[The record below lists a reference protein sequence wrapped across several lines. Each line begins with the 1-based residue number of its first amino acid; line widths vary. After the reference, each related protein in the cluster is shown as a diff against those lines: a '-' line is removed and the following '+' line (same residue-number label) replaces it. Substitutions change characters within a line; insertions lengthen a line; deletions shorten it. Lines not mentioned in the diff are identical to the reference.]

1 MRIKFGKIFIPFVV
15 FGLMAS
21 QLGCSTISR
30 WAVPSNRLTFP
41 RTPLYT
47 NDQGRF
53 YDVHHTGKADF
64 AILKDETGRLN
75 VLAYDDAG
83 DGHFDRTYRLSDY
96 ANQDVPHVVLMI
108 DSMPYRMVAKRYEA
122 GEWHWFYP
130 PQKVIPPFPSMSI
143 VIFNEIVHGPPL
155 KAAIERYYDPQM
167 NSVNNQ
173 VFALAFGHQF
183 PWQYRLDFQ
192 EDKYWK
198 TGMVYLNP
206 RPWYQY
212 ELAGAKRAADES
224 LNSVVLTYLVSGSG
238 MASKYGE
245 KGINEALD
253 QIEQFCMQ
261 LLYERRGAIKIS
273 ILSDHGH
280 NLSLSQNVTQ
290 DICDTL
296 RKVGFNPTKHIKN
309 ARQDVFVEVDGL
321 ATYFGVRTTQSG
333 KVADVLLSC
342 PEVQL
347 ALYQEG
353 ESVMIRD
360 VKSVAAITCHGTALK
375 YTPITGD
382 VLGYKP
388 LLQKLASEGKIDAA
402 GFVEDQ
408 VWLEETSDLEWP
420 DVPRRAWDAFHR
432 LVVNPSSVMFTLQ
445 DGFCAGY
452 GNLDKWILMEST
464 HGGLNQINSD
474 AVLMTMTSPIPKVL
488 RSRDVLPAIEP
499 RYTPYLPPHSPNH

>member
-1 MRIKFGKIFIPFVV
+1 MANFNKGLIRFVII
-15 FGLMAS
+15 GLLTS
-21 QLGCSTISR
+21 QLGCRTISR
-30 WAVPSNRLTFP
+30 WTVRGNRLTFP
-41 RTPLYT
+41 RTPLHT
-47 NDQGRF
+47 NEQGRF

-75 VLAYDDAG
+75 MLAYDDDG
-83 DGHFDRTYRLSDY
+83 DGRFDRYYRLSDY
-96 ANQDVPHVVLMI
+96 ANQDVPHLVVMI

-122 GEWHWFYP
+122 GEWGWFYP

-143 VIFNEIVHGPPL
+143 VIFNDIVHGPPL
-155 KAAIERYYDPQM
+155 PGAIERYYDRRTD
-167 NSVNNQ
+167 SVNNQ
-173 VFALAFGHQF
+173 MIALAFGYHH
-183 PWQYRLDFQ
+183 PWQYRLNFFD
-192 EDKYWK
+192 EKYWQI
-198 TGMVYLNP
+198 GMMYLNP

-212 ELAGAKRAADES
+212 ELAGSKKAADES
-224 LNSVVLTYLVSGSG
+224 LNPVTLAYLVSGSG

-280 NLSLSQNVTQ
+280 NLTPSTNITS
-290 DICDTL
+290 DICETL
-296 RKVGFNPTKHIKN
+296 RRAGFNLADRIKN
-309 ARQDVFVEVDGL
+309 ASRDVFVEVDGL
-321 ATYFGVRTTQSG
+321 ATYFGVCTTQSK
-333 KVADVLLSC
+333 KVADVLLSR

-360 VKSVAAITCHGTALK
+360 AKSIAAITCHGTSLK

-382 VLGYKP
+382 VLGYQP
-388 LLQKLASEGKIDAA
+388 LLQRLASEGKVDAA

-408 VWLEETSDLEWP
+408 VWLEETRDHEWP

-432 LVVNPSSVMFTLQ
+432 QVVNPASVMFTLQ
-445 DGFCAGY
+445 DGYCAGY
-452 GNLDKWILMEST
+452 GSLDKWIAMAST

-474 AVLMTMTSPIPKVL
+474 AVIMTMTGPIPTVL

-499 RYTPYLPPHSPNH
+499 RYTPYLPPHSPNR

>member
-1 MRIKFGKIFIPFVV
+1 MKNSFGNWLITAVAFY
-15 FGLMAS
+15 LLAS
-21 QLGCSTISR
+21 QSGCRTISQ
-30 WAVPSNRLTFP
+30 WAVPHDLLTFP
-41 RTPLYT
+41 RTPIYT

-83 DGHFDRTYRLSDY
+83 DGHFNRTYRLSDY
-96 ANQDVPHVVLMI
+96 RNQDVPHVVLMI
-108 DSMPYRMVAKRYEA
+108 DSMPYRMVAKRYAA
-122 GEWHWFYP
+122 GEWGWFYP

-143 VIFNEIVHGPPL
+143 VIFNEIIHGPPL
-155 KAAIERYYDPQM
+155 KAAIERYYDPGM
-167 NSVNNQ
+167 KAVNNQ
-173 VFALAFGHQF
+173 VFALAFGRQF
-183 PWQYRLDFQ
+183 PWQYRLDFE

-198 TGMVYLNP
+198 TGLTYLNP

-212 ELAGAKRAADES
+212 ELAAAKSAADKS
-224 LNSVVLTYLVSGSG
+224 LNSVVLTYLVTGSG

-245 KGINEALD
+245 NGINEALD

-261 LLYERRGAIKIS
+261 LIYERHGAIKIS

-280 NLSLSQNVTQ
+280 NLSLSKNITP

-296 RKVGFNPTKHIKN
+296 RKAGFNPTTRIKN
-309 ARQDVFVEVDGL
+309 PRQDVFVEVDGL
-321 ATYFGVRTTQSG
+321 ATYFGVRTTQPS
-333 KVADVLLSC
+333 KVADTLLAR

-353 ESVMIRD
+353 ERVIIRD
-360 VKSVAAITCHGTALK
+360 ARAIAAITCHGTLLK
-375 YTPITGD
+375 YAPITGD
-382 VLGYKP
+382 VLGYQP
-388 LLQKLASEGKIDAA
+388 LLQRLAAEGKVDAA

-408 VWLEETSDLEWP
+408 VWLEETRDLEWP

-432 LVVNPSSVMFTLQ
+432 LVVNPASVMFTVQ

-452 GNLDKWILMEST
+452 GNLDKWIRMEST

-474 AVLMTMTSPIPKVL
+474 AVLMTMTGPIPKVL

-499 RYTPYLPPHSPNH
+499 RYTPYLPPHSPNR